1 MDSRAFS
8 LAISQM
14 RHACRMPAMSGH
26 VILLRS
32 ALEED
37 ADLVLSCDA
46 VREGPDGEDLLARN
60 YVNGLSGDI
69 FGNEDVDELLMH
81 PMRGHGATEGTK
93 QT

>member
-1 MDSRAFS
+1 MDSTAFS

-14 RHACRMPAMSGH
+14 RHVAHAGDVGH

-37 ADLVLSCDA
+37 ADLVLSCDD
-46 VREGPDGEDLLARN
+46 VREDLDGEDLFPRN
-60 YVNGLSGDI
+60 NLNGLSGDI
-69 FGNEDVDELLMH
+69 VGNEDVDELLMH
-81 PMRGHGATEGTK
+81 PMRGHCTTEGTK